1 MPNASGITRLAPRAN
16 FSPPLP
22 RGVGY
27 DFVVWSTATRPMQDT
42 AGKKPLYEAKSNIL
56 FDKAFV
62 NADKR
67 IQE

>member
-1 MPNASGITRLAPRAN
+1 MHLVLRASPREPIFLRLCLEVWVTILWFDLR
-16 FSPPLP
+16 PLV
-22 RGVGY
+22 RCK
-27 DFVVWSTATRPMQDT
+27 TLRE
-42 AGKKPLYEAKSNIL
+42 KKPLYEAKSNIL

>member
-1 MPNASGITRLAPRAN
+1 MPTKMWDVGMVLCSSQSHLYLHRFYIESGSGGLN
-16 FSPPLP
+16 
-22 RGVGY
+22 
-27 DFVVWSTATRPMQDT
+27 T